1 MARLW
6 MTERAARGH
15 LTDNEP
21 SGSLLWLGTWAE
33 NSGIRVLDFAPNL
46 WHACENSILNIQR
59 VLFKVDSSSTLSRPE
74 SCCILI
80 WVGRRH
86 MTNEQVAPAT
96 PDGLSTAFE

>member
-1 MARLW
+1 

-15 LTDNEP
+15 LTDNDVIAGNLGRELRD
-21 SGSLLWLGTWAE
+21 SGSG
-33 NSGIRVLDFAPNL
+33 FAPNL

-59 VLFKVDSSSTLSRPE
+59 VLFKVDSSSTLSRAE